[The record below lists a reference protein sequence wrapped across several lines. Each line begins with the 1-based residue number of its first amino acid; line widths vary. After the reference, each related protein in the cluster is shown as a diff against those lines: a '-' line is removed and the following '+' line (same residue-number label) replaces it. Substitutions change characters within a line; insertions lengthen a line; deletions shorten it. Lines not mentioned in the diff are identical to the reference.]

1 MRSYGIDENVKSE
14 SGAGG
19 SVLSPGIN
27 ENITLKDV
35 SYGLASRKQDADAN
49 GPKALCFEFANE
61 DGETALLHFEWEI
74 NEERELEGAKR
85 LYDSLVAKGEIPK
98 ETKQEFVNNRVD
110 KAYSSQASRIKHIL
124 TKFMPE
130 EDVIIQTVASF
141 EQYCQ
146 MIARLIKPKL
156 DDRKL
161 RLICVYNYKGYITL
175 PSFVP
180 FVENMVDGVATS
192 LKISKYHKI
201 TPPVAETAP
210 AKGGAVSDDDEF

>member
-1 MRSYGIDENVKSE
+1 MRGYGIDENVASE
-14 SGAGG
+14 SNVG
-19 SVLSPGIN
+19 STLNPGIN
-27 ENITLKDV
+27 ENIVLKDV
-35 SYGLASRKQDADAN
+35 SFGLASRKKDADPS
-49 GPKALCFEFANE
+49 GPKALCFEFTNPATE
-61 DGETALLHFEWEI
+61 ASLLHFEWEI
-74 NEERELEGAKR
+74 NEERELESAKK
-85 LYDSLVAKGEIPK
+85 LYDALVAKGEIPK

-146 MIARLIKPKL
+146 MIVRLIKPKL

-161 RLICVYNYKGYITL
+161 RMICVYSYKGYITL

-180 FVENMVDGVATS
+180 FVENMVDGVSTS
-192 LKISKYHKI
+192 LKINKYHKI
-201 TPPVAETAP
+201 TPPATETAP
-210 AKGGAVSDDDEF
+210 AKGGAVADDDEF